1 MKIKNLILVS
11 LILTIVT
18 IGAVCASGDISDDEL
33 TTCPAEED
41 IIEQTPTDEIISTDS
56 EDENLAITENNIE
69 INDEIGFDDCG
80 DIVTIHNW
88 ENENVTGNLI
98 VSHNDKEYFNA
109 DVTIPSNDCFT
120 LYRSDA
126 GDLPTGNILL
136 KVQFT
141 PEGQTP
147 IIAQKET
154 IIKDF
159 DIYCWQFLGWGEID
173 DDLMSFAQYDLKFK
187 VRMNKNSTEKIS
199 YVFLGKTYDVD
210 FTNGEGYFT
219 IPSANLDLGNYSFE
233 IKVGNKTRK
242 IDFTVEE
249 LMLSYDF
256 ISLNQDYYI
265 SFLMPKS
272 YTGTGYLYEYN
283 DNKGTV
289 GDLIKQ
295 ENAVEG
301 IVTILVPKL
310 EIGTYNFFFKFDSP
324 DFKYNKTF
332 ETIVLENNE
341 NIRINLS
348 STEIEYGGQITV
360 EGYGKEGLYVLLTDE
375 WIVSAK
381 IYTNSFNEI
390 ISNLNP
396 GKHRIVI
403 YGEESSGQSNAF
415 YNLFYV
421 NVKEKPVNINDNIN
435 NNEYRKTPDK
445 KADSVKLT
453 LKKVKVKRSAKKLV
467 LTATLKINKKAV
479 KGKRII
485 FKFNG
490 KKYSALTNKKGVAKI
505 TIAKKVLK
513 KLKVGKKVK
522 YQASYGKVT
531 KKVTVKVKR

>member
-18 IGAVCASGDISDDEL
+18 IGAVCASEDISDDEL
-33 TTCPAEED
+33 TTCPTEEE
-41 IIEQTPTDEIISTDS
+41 IISQTPTDEIISTDS
-56 EDENLAITENNIE
+56 EDENLAITEDNIE
-69 INDEIGFDDCG
+69 INDEIRFDDYG

-98 VSHNDKEYFNA
+98 VSNNDKAYFNA
-109 DVTIPSNDCFT
+109 NVTIPSNELFT
-120 LYRSDA
+120 LYRSDVD
-126 GDLPTGNILL
+126 DLPTGDILL

-141 PEGQTP
+141 PEGKTP

-154 IIKDF
+154 VIKDF
-159 DIYCWQFLGWGEID
+159 DVYPWQFFGWGDID
-173 DDLMSFAQYDLKFK
+173 DDLMIFAQYDLKFK
-187 VRMNKNSTEKIS
+187 VKMNKNSAEKVS

-210 FTNGEGYFT
+210 CSNGEGYFT

-233 IKVGNKTRK
+233 IKFGGKTRK
-242 IDFTVEE
+242 INFTVKEQ
-249 LMLSYDF
+249 MLSYDF
-256 ISLNQDYYI
+256 VSYNQDYYI
-265 SFLMPKS
+265 TFLMPKS
-272 YTGTGYLYEYN
+272 YTGTGYLYEYD

-295 ENAVEG
+295 ENAVDG
-301 IVTILVPKL
+301 IVTIFVPNL
-310 EIGTYNFFFKFDSP
+310 EIGIYNFFFKFDSSE
-324 DFKYNKTF
+324 FKYNTTF

-341 NIRINLS
+341 NIQINVS
-348 STEIEYGGQITV
+348 SNEIEYDGQITV
-360 EGYGKEGLYVLLTDE
+360 EGYGKGGLYVLLTDG
-375 WIVSAK
+375 WIVSVK
-381 IYTNSFNEI
+381 EYKNSFKEI

-421 NVKEKPVNINDNIN
+421 NVKEKPLIIN
-435 NNEYRKTPDK
+435 NDENKKTPDK

-490 KKYSALTNKKGVAKI
+490 KKYSAITNNKGVAKI

-522 YQASYGKVT
+522 YQASYGKVV
-531 KKVTVKVKR
+531 KKVTVKVKK